1 MHARCPIVVVF
12 HCSRLVKTHV
22 SRGRGE
28 TVWNLFCLS
37 LVAAPWSSL
46 LALPM
51 LSWLRNTPP
60 DPVATAARMKRD
72 AQAELDWKN
81 GKRRLDMKEHL
92 QKELGIPVRQGRGA
106 SGPTLALS
114 AMKERRRLLSQ
125 AFADA
130 TTS

>member
-1 MHARCPIVVVF
+1 M
-12 HCSRLVKTHV
+12 
-22 SRGRGE
+22 E
-28 TVWNLFCLS
+28 
-37 LVAAPWSSL
+37 
-46 LALPM
+46 
-51 LSWLRNTPP
+51 
-60 DPVATAARMKRD
+60 RD

-81 GKRRLDMKEHL
+81 GKRRFDMKEHL

-114 AMKERRRLLSQ
+114 AVKERRRLLSQ

>member
-1 MHARCPIVVVF
+1 
-12 HCSRLVKTHV
+12 
-22 SRGRGE
+22 
-28 TVWNLFCLS
+28 
-37 LVAAPWSSL
+37 
-46 LALPM
+46 M

-60 DPVATAARMKRD
+60 DPVATAARMERD

-106 SGPTLALS
+106 SNLTLALALS

>member
-1 MHARCPIVVVF
+1 MHARCPIVVAF

-51 LSWLRNTPP
+51 L
-60 DPVATAARMKRD
+60 
-72 AQAELDWKN
+72 DWKN
-81 GKRRLDMKEHL
+81 GKRQLDMKEHL

-114 AMKERRRLLSQ
+114 AIKERRRLLSQ

>member
-22 SRGRGE
+22 SRRRRE
-28 TVWNLFCLS
+28 TV
-37 LVAAPWSSL
+37 
-46 LALPM
+46 PM
-51 LSWLRNTPP
+51 LPWLRNTPP
-60 DPVATAARMKRD
+60 DPVATAARMERD

-114 AMKERRRLLSQ
+114 AVKERRRLLSQ